1 MTLITIDMEDLCIA
15 AEGDTSEDKYGIF
28 NAQPAIYTLE
38 RINEWKELGYKVIV
52 EVTDRDVDIDYDT
65 THHWIKYYNVQCD
78 DVNWKIPNYNRA

>member
-38 RINEWKELGYKVIV
+38 RMNEWKEKGYKVVV

-65 THHWIKYYNVQCD
+65 THHWIQYYNVPCD